1 MINCTSIYKYSNHGR
16 GAIAH
21 SQNTNRLQR
30 HLADMISIESVIE
43 KSIEEMLPGASTHA
57 GVTTLL
63 TGLQT
68 LDRTRRAALEIRL
81 QVINGAVPLLNEPSV
96 ALSGSESSEDAS
108 YPVSEALQ
116 TAYTLINQAVIGYA
130 VLHPLAT
137 RFKDSIYIADE
148 GTSYHLS
155 REHTKN
161 YIEAIQQVS
170 CLLHDVILWELD
182 QENLECQCVCP
193 SCGAGI
199 CVCALA
205 GRSFLRDT
213 WVEAGPIA
221 DDEGVYIQPPRK
233 DSAAAKVGLH
243 KGDVILAANDQE
255 IESYGELQ
263 SVVSD
268 AEPGEE
274 IRLTVKRNADVL
286 DEIAIV
292 RP

>member
-1 MINCTSIYKYSNHGR
+1 M
-16 GAIAH
+16 AH

-30 HLADMISIESVIE
+30 HLAQMIAIESVIE
-43 KSIEEMLPGASTHA
+43 KSLEELLPGVSTHA

-68 LDRTRRAALEIRL
+68 LARTQREALEIRL
-81 QVINGAVPLLNEPSV
+81 QAVGGAVSLLNEPSL
-96 ALSGSESSEDAS
+96 ALSVSESSEEAS
-108 YPVSEALQ
+108 YRVSEALQ
-116 TAYTLINQAVIGYA
+116 TAYTLLNQAIIGYA

-221 DDEGVYIQPPRK
+221 DDEGVYIQPPRQ

-243 KGDVILAANDQE
+243 KGDVILAANDRE
-255 IESYGELQ
+255 IESYGDLQ
-263 SVVSD
+263 SAVRD

-274 IRLTVKRNADVL
+274 IRLTVRRNDDVL
-286 DEIAIV
+286 DEVAIE